1 MQVLDKPYTHICSQV
16 AEFNYLFGVI
26 DYCYPNNNQV
36 NFEKFNSV
44 NEKFNLTQMKL
55 RFSLINEEVKELEQA
70 IKEKNAIEI
79 IDALC
84 DILYVVAGAKVYFNL
99 PIDNF
104 EEIEMKSIRKMPP
117 QNPII
122 EKDNLDY
129 IIKMLDNEIV
139 LHFINKIKTFNT
151 VLGNLTDLFINE
163 KNIIYHPRFL
173 NHLIKLYHEA
183 LDKIVKNILRLED
196 NFMIDLLYQFDIVHK
211 SNMTKVCISEED
223 AKETVEWYKINET
236 RYKEPSYRKINFNQK
251 DYYVIYD
258 VETKKILKSIKYIP
272 AKFI

>member
-1 MQVLDKPYTHICSQV
+1 MQSLYKSYKHICTQV

-26 DYCYPNNNQV
+26 DYNYPNTNDIE
-36 NFEKFNSV
+36 FGKFNSI

-55 RFSLINEEVKELEQA
+55 RFSLINEEVKELKQA
-70 IKEKNAIEI
+70 INDKNPIEI

-99 PIDNF
+99 PIDKF
-104 EEIEMKSIRKMPP
+104 EESEMKSIRKMPP

-129 IIKMLDNEIV
+129 IIKMLDNESV
-139 LHFINKIKTFNT
+139 LHFINKIKTYNSI
-151 VLGNLTDLFINE
+151 LGNLTELFINE
-163 KNIIYHPRFL
+163 KNIIYHPHFL
-173 NHLIKLYHEA
+173 NHLIRLYHES

-196 NFMIDLLYQFDIVHK
+196 SFMIDLIYQFDIVHK

-223 AKETVEWYKINET
+223 AKETIEWYKINET
-236 RYKEPSYRKINFNQK
+236 RYKQPSFKKINFNQK

-258 VETKKILKSIKYIP
+258 AETKKILKSIKYIP

>member
-1 MQVLDKPYTHICSQV
+1 MQVLDNPYTHICTQV

-26 DYCYPNNNQV
+26 NYNYPNTNEIDK
-36 NFEKFNSV
+36 EKFNSISD
-44 NEKFNLTQMKL
+44 KFNLTQIKL
-55 RFSLINEEVKELEQA
+55 RYSLVAEEVKELEQA
-70 IKEKNAIEI
+70 IKDKNAIEI

-104 EEIEMKSIRKMPP
+104 EEKVMKSIRKMPP

-122 EKDNLDY
+122 EKDNLEY
-129 IIKMLDNEIV
+129 IITMLDNQRV
-139 LHFINKIKTFNT
+139 LHFINKIKIYNSF
-151 VLGNLTDLFINE
+151 LGNLTELFINE
-163 KNIIYHPRFL
+163 KKIIYHPYFL
-173 NHLIKLYHEA
+173 NHLISLYHES

-196 NFMIDLLYQFDIVHK
+196 SFMIDLVYQFDIVHK
-211 SNMTKVCISEED
+211 SNMTKVCVLEED

-236 RYKEPSYRKINFNQK
+236 RYKQPSFRKINFNKK

-258 VETKKILKSIKYIP
+258 AETKKILKSIKYIP